1 MRLQIGR
8 ATGAALLALLSTGVA
23 SGQGPS
29 AALPYAIPGH
39 GSLRLSVP
47 TGWRVSS
54 KALTQPPSLNLRF
67 GPSSGD
73 SFSLQV
79 TAVWLD
85 ADKLANTT
93 QASLKATASRSA
105 EGPLRQ
111 AVEKTVVIQDLR
123 GAQSAGFYFSLTDRA
138 PPPSE
143 YKYLTQGTYLTGE
156 VMVVFTLLHREMPSP
171 EKEQAIRMLTDS
183 THSK

>member
-1 MRLQIGR
+1 MNSHTRRGG
-8 ATGAALLALLSTGVA
+8 TAALTLLLLAPAVG
-23 SGQGPS
+23 GQDRP

-39 GSLRLSVP
+39 GRLNLSVP
-47 TGWRVSS
+47 AGWRVTS
-54 KALTQPPSLNLRF
+54 KALAQPPSLNLRF

-73 SFSLQV
+73 GFSLQV

-93 QASLKATASRSA
+93 QASLKATAIRSA

-111 AVEKTVVIQDLR
+111 AVEKAAVIQDLR
-123 GAQSAGFYFSLTDRA
+123 GAQSAGFFFSLTDRA
-138 PPPSE
+138 PPPGE